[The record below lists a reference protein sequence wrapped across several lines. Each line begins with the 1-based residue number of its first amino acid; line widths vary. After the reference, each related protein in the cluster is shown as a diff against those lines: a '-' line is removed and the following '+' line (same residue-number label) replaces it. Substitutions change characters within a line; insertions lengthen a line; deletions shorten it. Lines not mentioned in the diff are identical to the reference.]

1 MSETLFNISAFI
13 VYPLI
18 AVLLSMALT
27 ALCVRGL
34 PKLGFIDKP
43 GGRHIH
49 KRAVPRGGGI
59 AIALAVGF
67 TMVAHIVSGRDE
79 MGLELLKYTMIPAGM
94 ILVTGIVDDRFGLPS
109 RVKLAVQIVAAILIW
124 YGYGTDLTICGCV
137 LPKYAAMGITVLWV
151 VGVINAFNMVDGLDG
166 LATGLAAISGV
177 CLSIWFLSRR
187 DPKALYMMIFV
198 GACLGFL
205 RYNFSP
211 AKIFL
216 GDTGSMFL
224 GLFLAVA
231 GGGTLDYTATFTSL
245 LLPPLI
251 IGVPLFDMVLA
262 VWRRSVRKQ
271 LNPQASGLMDADSD
285 HLHHRLLR
293 DNHSHSRSALI
304 MYVISMVFAGLA
316 IMLLF
321 FRDRASAIA
330 FVLMLVTLLVM
341 LRHLAVVELYDSMS
355 FLRQL
360 HFRRRLIFTAMHP
373 LFDLMILCVAAA
385 LFDFLVY
392 GTVSAEFVACAVTPV
407 MLALILGRCYRV
419 FWLRAS
425 MGDRGRLFLAAAI
438 GGVLSVSLL
447 YWRHAAGPMN
457 PVAERHFA
465 GAALLFVLMISLLL
479 LFERSL
485 LHYLEAAWYH
495 VFVLEYQRRRVSD
508 RVLLVGGGDRMRMC
522 MIYFGSCRRSINMYD
537 MIGVVDDDPQL
548 AGRRAFDLPVLG
560 TVGDLEEIYAR
571 TPFDRV
577 LVTTAELPEEK
588 RERIAAFCADRG
600 ISCGRMLFD
609 GAGLRKGPAPGRTRT
624 RIFTEKIPWLL
635 IDFVCITAAAL
646 ACSASVS
653 RRMLPWYVLCMVL
666 IPLIF
671 MAAGGVYRV
680 SWLRAGIGDR
690 WRLLKWSLLGTIA
703 AQSGFSLWRMF
714 WCRDCGGE
722 AELAVGALTFV
733 ALTAGGAQFFR
744 LLLHPT
750 VYYALSRRD
759 RGTGG
764 KVLVF
769 GGGLLCRLY
778 QQCLVEEMGN
788 DKPFIVGI
796 IDDDEALHGLR
807 CNGLPVLGGVDDLPG
822 ICRNRKVD
830 RIVLCVD
837 RVSGVTLTR
846 LHEFC
851 AANGIGFSGFSVSE
865 RPMFR
870 PSAPVPSE

>member
-1 MSETLFNISAFI
+1 MNETLFNISAFV

-27 ALCVRGL
+27 ALCVRVL

-67 TMVAHIVSGRDE
+67 TTVAHVVSGQGQDE
-79 MGLELLKYTMIPAGM
+79 IGLNLLKYALIPSGM

-109 RVKLAVQIVAAILIW
+109 RVKLAVQIIAATLIW
-124 YGYGTDLTICGCV
+124 YGYGTDLTICGYV
-137 LPKYAAMGITVLWV
+137 LPKYAALGISVLWI

-187 DPKALYMMIFV
+187 DPRALYTLIFV

-271 LNPQASGLMDADSD
+271 LDPQASGLMDADSD

-373 LFDLMILCVAAA
+373 LFDLTILCAAAA
-385 LFDFLVY
+385 LFNFLAC
-392 GTVSAEFVACAVTPV
+392 GTVSAEFVACAVMPV
-407 MLALILGRCYRV
+407 MLALILGKCYRV

-438 GGVLSVSLL
+438 GGALSVTLL
-447 YWRHAAGPMN
+447 YWRAVAGSG
-457 PVAERHFA
+457 ERHFA
-465 GAALLFVLMISLLL
+465 AAALLFVLMISLLL

-522 MIYFGSCRRSINMYD
+522 MIYFGSCRRSISTYD
-537 MIGVVDDDPQL
+537 VIGVVDDDPRL
-548 AGRRAFDLPVLG
+548 AGRRVFDLPVLG
-560 TVGDLEEIYAR
+560 VIDDLEKIYAR

-600 ISCGRMLFD
+600 IACGRMVFD
-609 GAGLRKGPAPGRTRT
+609 GAGLRKGPAPGRTRI
-624 RIFTEKIPWLL
+624 RMFTEKIPWLL
-635 IDFVCITAAAL
+635 IDFACLAAAAL
-646 ACSASVS
+646 ACSTSVS
-653 RRMLPWYVLCMVL
+653 RRTLPWYVLCMVL
-666 IPLIF
+666 IPLIL

-733 ALTAGGAQFFR
+733 ALTAGGLQFFR

-750 VYYALSRRD
+750 VFYALNRKD
-759 RGTGG
+759 RGADG

-778 QQCLVEEMGN
+778 QQCLQEEMGR
-788 DKPFIVGI
+788 DKPVIVGI
-796 IDDDEALHGLR
+796 VDEDEALHGLR

-822 ICRNRKVD
+822 ICKSRRVD

-851 AANGIGFSGFSVSE
+851 AANGIGFSGFTVSE

-870 PSAPVPSE
+870 PPVPVLPE